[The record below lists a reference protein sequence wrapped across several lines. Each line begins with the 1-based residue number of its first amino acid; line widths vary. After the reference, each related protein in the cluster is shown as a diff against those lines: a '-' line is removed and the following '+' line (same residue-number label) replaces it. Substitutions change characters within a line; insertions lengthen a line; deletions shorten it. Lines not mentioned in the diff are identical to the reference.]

1 MNDSFL
7 VSLPSS
13 FPSKLFKSTKYEYDF
28 NHQRTKRTL
37 DLRRNSPLGLQKSKT
52 YNSKLSESLDVFGP
66 NKLLSSLT
74 LRLDKKTQNFSD
86 DSLEISKED
95 FYEKANT
102 VILSNDDQQISQ
114 FISTFKGFLE
124 SSDIKSRYILEKIL
138 KSEEFIENIITAI
151 NNTDCDSFGDG
162 IRAEKVK
169 TELFEAASLIFTYAT
184 QEMRVYFIDAG
195 ICFNIQ
201 NTLSGENGIF
211 LLNDLNILSKVRS
224 GQGQIKID
232 DSLST
237 GTDVVEDV
245 SSNENHLI
253 SSISLYSSA
262 LNLLS
267 NLVEPSTYA
276 RDCIL
281 TLEIHEMIADIIDG
295 LSQFLEESKNPES
308 PLFESI
314 GELLIMSSYCMESIF
329 KNLNDIERKYV
340 IDILPRFIRFLR
352 IRNLKFSYNIIQTLL
367 YIVRMIPS
375 TVFILFQIEDGEIK
389 EHILQLLIGDY
400 KSFKSDSGKVDQ
412 NYLEENE
419 DLIEITLKFLGNL
432 CQSKPSEVISLYQ
445 SGLCDILRVLMNSP
459 KLITEVLWVLSNM
472 YEAISD
478 QMIDEITSEF
488 IEEIVN
494 YSKNCN
500 YNCKLETGYFLATVI
515 VYSPQSIAM
524 SFIVEEI
531 IFIIVEVIG
540 CGQIKIVK
548 KAANAIARLVNFAQI
563 TNELQPL
570 LSFLEASDLKGRIRE
585 LLDDDEKICVYL
597 DNSIGL
603 EEFYRIICDLF
614 ESSK

>member
-37 DLRRNSPLGLQKSKT
+37 DLRRNSPLGLLKSKT

-124 SSDIKSRYILEKIL
+124 SNDIKSRYILEKIL

-400 KSFKSDSGKVDQ
+400 KSFKNDSGKVDQ